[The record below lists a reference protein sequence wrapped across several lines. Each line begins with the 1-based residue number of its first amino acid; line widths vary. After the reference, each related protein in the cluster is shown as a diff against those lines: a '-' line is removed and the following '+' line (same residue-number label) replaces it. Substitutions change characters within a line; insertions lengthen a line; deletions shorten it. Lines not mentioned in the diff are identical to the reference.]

1 MIGVTD
7 ARDEE
12 VPKAFVAER
21 TAPCQRV
28 RLVEFIE
35 AVPKSSSG
43 NILRRELRAKGQGQG
58 RLKGRYW

>member
-35 AVPKSSSG
+35 AVPKSASG
-43 NILRRELRAKGQGQG
+43 SILAPRAAGEGQG